1 MSTTKAPPT
10 EPRPPGSGARRGLFV
25 NFEGGDGCGKTT
37 QMRLLSARLKSL
49 GCAVLETTEPGGT
62 RIGAQIR
69 RILLD
74 SANQELRPTAE
85 LLLYF
90 ASRAQNVE
98 EVILP
103 ALAEGKIVLTDRFT
117 DSTLA
122 YQGFGRG
129 LGEQVVSDL
138 ARIACRGL
146 TPDVTLLIDIDLETS
161 LSRARQRNLDPI
173 ESRMDEQAVE
183 FHRRV
188 REAYLAMA
196 ARAPQRFRVVDGRGD
211 VESVAEAVWD
221 AFAPA
226 LEKLRV

>member
-1 MSTTKAPPT
+1 MSTT
-10 EPRPPGSGARRGLFV
+10 SGGLFV
-25 NFEGGDGCGKTT
+25 SFEGCDGCGKTT
-37 QMRLLSARLKSL
+37 QMRMLAARLKSK
-49 GCAVLETTEPGGT
+49 GRDVLETTEPGGT
-62 RIGAQIR
+62 RIGAMIR

-74 SANQELRPTAE
+74 SANQELCPTAE

-98 EVILP
+98 EAIRP

-129 LGEQVVSDL
+129 LGERVVTDL
-138 ARIACRGL
+138 DRIACRGL
-146 TPDVTLLIDIDLETS
+146 APDVTLLIDIDLETS
-161 LSRARQRNLDPI
+161 LARARQRNLDPI
-173 ESRMDEQAVE
+173 ERRMDEQAVE

-196 ARAPQRFRVVDGRGD
+196 AREPGRFRIVDGRPD
-211 VESVAEAVWD
+211 AARVAEAVWN
-221 AFAPA
+221 AVAPA
-226 LEKLRV
+226 LETLRV

>member
-1 MSTTKAPPT
+1 MSTT
-10 EPRPPGSGARRGLFV
+10 EARRGLFLS
-25 NFEGGDGCGKTT
+25 FEGGDGCGKTT
-37 QMRLLSARLKSL
+37 QMRLLAVRLKSQGL
-49 GCAVLETTEPGGT
+49 KVIETTEPGGT

-74 SANQELRPTAE
+74 SANQELCPTAE

-98 EVILP
+98 EVIVP
-103 ALAEGKIVLTDRFT
+103 ALAEGAVVLTDRFT

-129 LGEQVVSDL
+129 LGEPVVADL
-138 ARIACRGL
+138 DRIACHGVA
-146 TPDVTLLIDIDLETS
+146 PDLTLLIDIDLETS
-161 LSRARQRNLDPI
+161 LVRARQRNLDLT
-173 ESRMDEQAVE
+173 ESRMDTQAVE

-188 REAYLAMA
+188 RKAYLAMA
-196 ARAPQRFRVVDGRGD
+196 ARESARFRVIDGRGS
-211 VESVAEAVWD
+211 VEAVAEAVWN
-221 AFAPA
+221 AVAPA